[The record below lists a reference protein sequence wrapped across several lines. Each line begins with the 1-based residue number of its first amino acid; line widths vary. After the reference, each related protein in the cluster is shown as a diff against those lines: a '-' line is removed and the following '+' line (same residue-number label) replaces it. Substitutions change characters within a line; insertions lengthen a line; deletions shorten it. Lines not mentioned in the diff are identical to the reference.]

1 MTTILFEE
9 GSLLKE
15 NANEYDWQ
23 SEKLARILI
32 FEMHITT

>member
-9 GSLLKE
+9 GSPLKE

-23 SEKLARILI
+23 SKKTDPDIDL
-32 FEMHITT
+32 